1 MTTQLKERNYY
12 QYDGEKNSV
21 SLYANYIYDIFPST
35 KLLAN
40 IFYEYKSYY
49 FKQKPT
55 ALFSGDMLNQ
65 YDVIYNF
72 VSPRMGI
79 NHKLTDNFSFYGN
92 MSYAQREPT
101 DNELFDTWTG
111 PDDLGANPLFAK
123 NDTIRSGGKIDYIK
137 WHDPY
142 VKPESVLDYEVG
154 ISYDIEQLS
163 LKTNFYYMD
172 FSNEIVPLG
181 GTDKDGFPIKG
192 NADMTVHRGLEFSAS
207 YLWSRYIKIEG
218 NMAWSRNYYK
228 KFLQQD
234 YNGVIENLSG
244 NSIAGFPDIIGNF
257 RITKFFNNISASL
270 LVKHVGKQYLDNT
283 QSSNHI
289 INPFTRIDLMF
300 DYRLNKLYYFP
311 EVRFILKVSNL
322 LNEEYETAGYYDSWS
337 DTAYFY
343 PAAIRNYY
351 FAIIFNL

>member
-1 MTTQLKERNYY
+1 
-12 QYDGEKNSV
+12 
-21 SLYANYIYDIFPST
+21 
-35 KLLAN
+35 
-40 IFYEYKSYY
+40 
-49 FKQKPT
+49 
-55 ALFSGDMLNQ
+55 
-65 YDVIYNF
+65 
-72 VSPRMGI
+72 
-79 NHKLTDNFSFYGN
+79 
-92 MSYAQREPT
+92 
-101 DNELFDTWTG
+101 
-111 PDDLGANPLFAK
+111 
-123 NDTIRSGGKIDYIK
+123 
-137 WHDPY
+137 
-142 VKPESVLDYEVG
+142 
-154 ISYDIEQLS
+154 
-163 LKTNFYYMD
+163 
-172 FSNEIVPLG
+172 
-181 GTDKDGFPIKG
+181 
-192 NADMTVHRGLEFSAS
+192 
-207 YLWSRYIKIEG
+207 
-218 NMAWSRNYYK
+218 MAWSRNYYK